1 MKDVTIL
8 ICDDSL
14 IQRSH
19 TKWELRSL
27 TNANVIYSSNGSG
40 CLEKFKELNP
50 DIVILDLEIPFYK
63 GKKPSAFNGL
73 RLLKTLLLEREK
85 RNFSIALLSN
95 FEHHQSNND
104 IPRKDVEEITN
115 ELRKIGEEQNCPK
128 IHTCRYCRGDEKK
141 FHEENGFFYIDPE
154 GNQNVLLVFDSIHIN
169 DYEWFYLDGRRIHNS
184 EKFPNRFKKLEIKTS
199 KNEPLLTESFLEEM
213 EKEMDESYRQGQT
226 KKGKRKIKEE
236 RRTKLLKPY
245 FKIIN
250 HFLVIK

>member
-40 CLEKFKELNP
+40 CLKKFKESHP
-50 DIVILDLEIPFYK
+50 DIVIIDLEIPFYK
-63 GKKPSAFNGL
+63 GQKPSSFNGL
-73 RLLKTLLLEREK
+73 NLLKTLLLEREK

-154 GNQNVLLVFDSIHIN
+154 GNQGVLLFFDAIN
-169 DYEWFYLDGRRIHNS
+169 IRDYEWFYLDGRRIHNS
-184 EKFPNRFKKLEIKTS
+184 ERFPDRFNTTKIASISLSLVERQKKETS
-199 KNEPLLTESFLEEM
+199 ERLKYL
-213 EKEMDESYRQGQT
+213 QT
-226 KKGKRKIKEE
+226 KEGKKEIGIKK
-236 RRTKLLKPY
+236 RIMPLKPY

-250 HFLVIK
+250 HFLHFLVK